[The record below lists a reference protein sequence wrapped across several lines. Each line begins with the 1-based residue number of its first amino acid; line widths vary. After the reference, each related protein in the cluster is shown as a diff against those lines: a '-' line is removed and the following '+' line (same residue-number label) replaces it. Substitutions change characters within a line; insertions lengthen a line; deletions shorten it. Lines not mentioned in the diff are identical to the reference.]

1 MSYAICCVATI
12 ETEFVAATKNLT
24 LHANSLLALCTSFLP
39 SLKILPESNK
49 INFYESTVSQNS
61 NIL

>member
-1 MSYAICCVATI
+1 MLCRNNWNRIRRSNKKSDTARQL
-12 ETEFVAATKNLT
+12 FV
-24 LHANSLLALCTSFLP
+24 SFMYFLP